1 MRLFAGS
8 GKAEEAPGGGGPG
21 GERKMGCLAARR
33 LGRPTDWTSSKQTVQ
48 WGEVWSNLGARSMSK
63 LTTALTGGAVALA
76 LSGATA
82 WAETWDMPMAYPD
95 SNFHSQN
102 GKAFAECVGAGT
114 NGELEIVV
122 HPGGSLFKG
131 NEIKRAVQTGQ
142 APIGERLLSAHQN
155 EEAVLGFDSVPFLA
169 SSYEASDQLWE
180 AAKPVIAQTLD
191 EQNLVLLYAVPWP
204 PQGIYTKKPLE
215 SASDLQGVKFRSY
228 NAATARMAE
237 LMGAVPVQIEEAELS
252 QALATGVAD
261 SFISSGSTGY
271 DRKVWEHVSH
281 WYDVAAWLPRN
292 TVFVNKDAWESLD
305 GATQQVLED
314 CGEEAGEAGTA
325 ESARLHDWYK
335 EQLAAHGMSIQPAGD
350 QLRADL
356 EKIGQTMT
364 DEWLA
369 ATGEAGKAILDAYKS
384 M

>member
-1 MRLFAGS
+1 MEKLRRSLIVG
-8 GKAEEAPGGGGPG
+8 
-21 GERKMGCLAARR
+21 AA
-33 LGRPTDWTSSKQTVQ
+33 
-48 WGEVWSNLGARSMSK
+48 
-63 LTTALTGGAVALA
+63 AVAM
-76 LSGATA
+76 SATAA
-82 WAETWDMPMAYPD
+82 WAESWDMPMAYPD

-102 GKAFAECVGAGT
+102 GKTFAECVQSGT
-114 NGELEIVV
+114 NGELEIVI

-155 EEAVLGFDSVPFLA
+155 EEAVFGFDSVPFLA
-169 SSYEASDQLWE
+169 TSYEASDKLWE
-180 AAKPVIAQTLD
+180 AAKPTIEETLD
-191 EQNLVLLYAVPWP
+191 EQNLVLLYSVPWP

-271 DRKVWEHVSH
+271 DRKVWEHVTH

-292 TVFVNKDAWESLD
+292 MVFANKDAWEVQD
-305 GATQQVLED
+305 EATQQALRD
-314 CGEEAGEAGTA
+314 CAAQAAKAGTA
-325 ESARLHDWYK
+325 ESARLNDWYK
-335 EQLAAHGMSIQPAGD
+335 EQLAANGMSIQPPGD
-350 QLRADL
+350 TLRADL

-364 DEWLA
+364 EEWLE
-369 ATGEAGKAILDAYKS
+369 ATGEVGTKIVGAYKS

>member
-1 MRLFAGS
+1 MQQLKTSLIAG
-8 GKAEEAPGGGGPG
+8 
-21 GERKMGCLAARR
+21 AA
-33 LGRPTDWTSSKQTVQ
+33 
-48 WGEVWSNLGARSMSK
+48 
-63 LTTALTGGAVALA
+63 ALA
-76 LSGATA
+76 ISATA
-82 WAETWDMPMAYPD
+82 AGAETWDMPMAYPD

-102 GKAFAECVGAGT
+102 GKAFAECVAQGT
-114 NGELEIVV
+114 DGELEIVV

-155 EEAVLGFDSVPFLA
+155 EEAVFGFDSVPFLA
-169 SSYEASDQLWE
+169 TSYEASDKLWD
-180 AAKPVIAQTLD
+180 AAKPIMEQTLD

-204 PQGIYTKKPLE
+204 PQGIYTKKPIE
-215 SASDLQGVKFRSY
+215 SASDMRGVKFRSY

-271 DRKVWEHVSH
+271 DRKVWEHMTH

-292 TVFVNKDAWESLD
+292 MVFVNKDAWESLD
-305 GATQQVLED
+305 QNTQQVLQD
-314 CGEEAGEAGTA
+314 CGGKAAEAGTA
-325 ESARLHDWYK
+325 ESERLNDWYK
-335 EQLAAHGMSIQPAGD
+335 EQLAANGMTVAQPGD

-356 EKIGQTMT
+356 EQIGATMT
-364 DEWLA
+364 AEWLE
-369 ATGEAGKAILDAYKS
+369 ATGEAGKQILDAYKQ

>member
-1 MRLFAGS
+1 
-8 GKAEEAPGGGGPG
+8 
-21 GERKMGCLAARR
+21 
-33 LGRPTDWTSSKQTVQ
+33 
-48 WGEVWSNLGARSMSK
+48 MSK

-76 LSGATA
+76 LSGAAA

-102 GKAFAECVGAGT
+102 GKAFAECVRSGT

-155 EEAVLGFDSVPFLA
+155 EEAVFGFDSVPFFA
-169 SSYEASDQLWE
+169 SSYEASDRLWE
-180 AAKPVIAQTLD
+180 AARPTIEQTLD
-191 EQNLVLLYAVPWP
+191 EQNLVLLYSVPWP

-215 SASDLQGVKFRSY
+215 SATDLQGVKFRSY

-261 SFISSGSTGY
+261 SFISSGATGY
-271 DRKVWEHVSH
+271 DRKVWEHMTH

-292 TVFVNKDAWESLD
+292 SVLVNKDAWASLD
-305 GATQQVLED
+305 ESTQQVLED
-314 CGEEAGEAGTA
+314 CATEAGEAGTA
-325 ESARLHDWYK
+325 ESARLNDWYK
-335 EQLAAHGMSIQPAGD
+335 EQLAANGMTVQPAGD
-350 QLRADL
+350 GLRADL
-356 EKIGQTMT
+356 ERIGQTMT
-364 DEWLA
+364 NEWLE
-369 ATGEAGKAILDAYKS
+369 ATGEAGKAIADAYKS

>member
-1 MRLFAGS
+1 MEKLRRSLIAG
-8 GKAEEAPGGGGPG
+8 A
-21 GERKMGCLAARR
+21 
-33 LGRPTDWTSSKQTVQ
+33 
-48 WGEVWSNLGARSMSK
+48 
-63 LTTALTGGAVALA
+63 ALA
-76 LSGATA
+76 LSGTA
-82 WAETWDMPMAYPD
+82 AGAESWDMPLAYPD

-102 GKAFAECVGAGT
+102 AKAFAECVQSGT

-142 APIGERLLSAHQN
+142 APIGERLISAHQN
-155 EEAVLGFDSVPFLA
+155 EEALFGFDSVPFLA
-169 SSYEASDQLWE
+169 TSYEDSDALWE
-180 AAKPVIAQTLD
+180 AAKPSIEETLD
-191 EQNLVLLYAVPWP
+191 AQDLVLLYAVPWP

-215 SASDLQGVKFRSY
+215 AAADLQGVKFRSY

-271 DRKVWEHVSH
+271 DRKVWEQMTH

-292 TVFVNKDAWESLD
+292 LVFVNKDAWEELD
-305 GATQQVLED
+305 EATQQVLED
-314 CGEEAGEAGTA
+314 CAAKAAAAGTA
-325 ESARLHDWYK
+325 ESERLNDWYK
-335 EQLAAHGMSIQPAGD
+335 EQLTANGMSVQPAGE

-364 DEWLA
+364 DEWLE
-369 ATGEAGKAILDAYKS
+369 ATGEVGKKIVDAYKA

>member
-1 MRLFAGS
+1 MMKLRTSVIAG
-8 GKAEEAPGGGGPG
+8 
-21 GERKMGCLAARR
+21 AA
-33 LGRPTDWTSSKQTVQ
+33 
-48 WGEVWSNLGARSMSK
+48 
-63 LTTALTGGAVALA
+63 AVAM
-76 LSGATA
+76 GASAA

-102 GKAFAECVGAGT
+102 GKAFAECVKSSTDGA
-114 NGELEIVV
+114 LEIVV

-155 EEAVLGFDSVPFLA
+155 EAAVFGFDSVPFLA
-169 SSYEASDQLWE
+169 TSYDASDKLWR
-180 AAKPVIAQTLD
+180 AARPIIEETLD
-191 EQNLVLLYAVPWP
+191 EQNLVLLYSVPWP

-215 SASDLQGVKFRSY
+215 SASDMQGVKFRSY

-261 SFISSGSTGY
+261 SFISSGATGY
-271 DRKVWEHVSH
+271 DRKVWEHMTH

-292 TVFVNKDAWESLD
+292 SVFVNKDAWQELD
-305 GATQQVLED
+305 EATQQVLRD
-314 CGEEAGEAGTA
+314 CAAEAAEAGTA
-325 ESARLHDWYK
+325 ESARLNDWYK
-335 EQLAAHGMSIQPAGD
+335 EQLAANGMSIEQPGD
-350 QLRADL
+350 QLRAEL
-356 EKIGQTMT
+356 ERIGDTMT
-364 DEWLA
+364 NEWLE
-369 ATGEAGKAILDAYKS
+369 ATGDAGKEIIGAYKS

>member
-1 MRLFAGS
+1 MKTLRRSFAAG
-8 GKAEEAPGGGGPG
+8 AAV
-21 GERKMGCLAARR
+21 LA
-33 LGRPTDWTSSKQTVQ
+33 
-48 WGEVWSNLGARSMSK
+48 MSA
-63 LTTALTGGAVALA
+63 TA
-76 LSGATA
+76 A

-102 GKAFAECVGAGT
+102 AKAFAECVQSGT
-114 NGELEIVV
+114 NGEIEIVI

-155 EEAVLGFDSVPFLA
+155 EEAVFGFDSVPFLA
-169 SSYEASDQLWE
+169 TSYEASDQLWE
-180 AAKPVIAQTLD
+180 AAKPTIEKTLD
-191 EQNLVLLYAVPWP
+191 EQNLVLLYSVPWP
-204 PQGIYTKKPLE
+204 PQGLYTKMPIE
-215 SASDLQGVKFRSY
+215 SAADLQGVKFRAY

-271 DRKVWEHVSH
+271 DRKVWEHVTH

-292 TVFVNKDAWESLD
+292 AVFVNKDAWEALD
-305 GATQQVLED
+305 QATQQVLED
-314 CGEEAGEAGTA
+314 CGDQAAAAGTA
-325 ESARLHDWYK
+325 ESERLNEWYK
-335 EQLAAHGMSIQPAGD
+335 EQLAANGMTITPAGD

-364 DEWLA
+364 SEWLE
-369 ATGEAGKAILDAYKS
+369 ATGEAGKAIADAYRS

>member
-1 MRLFAGS
+1 VDKLRTS
-8 GKAEEAPGGGGPG
+8 
-21 GERKMGCLAARR
+21 LAI
-33 LGRPTDWTSSKQTVQ
+33 
-48 WGEVWSNLGARSMSK
+48 GA
-63 LTTALTGGAVALA
+63 AALA
-76 LSGATA
+76 LSATTA
-82 WAETWDMPMAYPD
+82 QAETWDMPMAYPD

-102 GKAFAECVGAGT
+102 GKAFAECVQSGT
-114 NGELEIVV
+114 GGELEIVV

-155 EEAVLGFDSVPFLA
+155 EEAVFGFDSVPFLA
-169 SSYEASDQLWE
+169 SSYEASDQLWD
-180 AAKPVIAQTLD
+180 AAKPAIEETLD

-215 SASDLQGVKFRSY
+215 SASDMAGVKFRSY

-237 LMGAVPVQIEEAELS
+237 LTGAVPVQIEEAELS
-252 QALATGVAD
+252 QALATGIAD
-261 SFISSGSTGY
+261 SFISSGATGY
-271 DRKVWEHVSH
+271 DRKVWEHMTH

-292 TVFVNKDAWESLD
+292 SVLVNKDAWTALD
-305 GATQQVLED
+305 DATRQVLQD
-314 CGEEAGEAGTA
+314 CAAEAGAAGTA
-325 ESARLHDWYK
+325 ESARLNDWYK
-335 EQLAAHGMSIQPAGD
+335 EQLAANGMSIQPPGD

-369 ATGEAGKAILDAYKS
+369 ATGDAGKQIVDAFKS

>member
-1 MRLFAGS
+1 
-8 GKAEEAPGGGGPG
+8 
-21 GERKMGCLAARR
+21 
-33 LGRPTDWTSSKQTVQ
+33 
-48 WGEVWSNLGARSMSK
+48 
-63 LTTALTGGAVALA
+63 
-76 LSGATA
+76 
-82 WAETWDMPMAYPD
+82 MAYPD

-102 GKAFAECVGAGT
+102 AKAFADCVAKGSDGAL
-114 NGELEIVV
+114 ELVL

-155 EEAVLGFDSVPFLA
+155 EEAVFGFDSVPFLA
-169 SSYEASDQLWE
+169 TSYEASDQLWE
-180 AAKPVIAQTLD
+180 AAKPIIAETLD
-191 EQNLVLLYAVPWP
+191 EQNLVLLYSVPWP
-204 PQGIYTKKPLE
+204 PQGLYTKKPIE
-215 SASDLQGVKFRSY
+215 SASELRGVKFRAY

-237 LMGAVPVQIEEAELS
+237 LTGAVPVQIEEAELS

-261 SFISSGSTGY
+261 SFISSGATGY
-271 DRKVWEHVSH
+271 DRKVWEQMTH

-292 TVFVNKDAWESLD
+292 AVFANRDAWQGLD
-305 GATQQVLED
+305 QETQRAIED
-314 CGEEAGEAGTA
+314 CAAEAGAAGTA
-325 ESARLHDWYK
+325 ESERLNEWYK
-335 EQLAAHGMSIQPAGD
+335 EQLAANGMTIAPPGD

-369 ATGEAGKAILDAYKS
+369 ATGEAGKAIVDAYRS

>member
-1 MRLFAGS
+1 MAKLRRALIAGI
-8 GKAEEAPGGGGPG
+8 
-21 GERKMGCLAARR
+21 AAC
-33 LGRPTDWTSSKQTVQ
+33 GVS
-48 WGEVWSNLGARSMSK
+48 A
-63 LTTALTGGAVALA
+63 TA
-76 LSGATA
+76 A
-82 WAETWDMPMAYPD
+82 WAETWDMPTAYPD

-102 GKAFAECVGAGT
+102 AKAFAECVRTGT
-114 NGELEIVV
+114 GGELEIVI

-155 EEAVLGFDSVPFLA
+155 EEAVFGFDSVPFLA
-169 SSYEASDQLWE
+169 SSYEASDKLWQ
-180 AAKPVIAQTLD
+180 AARPTIEEVLG
-191 EQNLVLLYAVPWP
+191 EQNLVLLYSAPWP
-204 PQGIYTKKPLE
+204 PQGIYSKKPLE

-271 DRKVWEHVSH
+271 DRKVWEQVTH

-292 TVFVNKDAWESLD
+292 MVFANRDAWESLD
-305 GATQQVLED
+305 SAAREVLED
-314 CGEEAGEAGTA
+314 CARQAGETGAA
-325 ESARLHDWYK
+325 ESERLNDWYK
-335 EQLAAHGMSIQPAGD
+335 EQLAANGMTITQPGD

-356 EKIGQTMT
+356 ETIGQTMT

-369 ATGEAGKAILDAYKS
+369 ATGEAGKAIVDAYRS